1 MLFPIKICYFD
12 MYLNINSMFKFSN
25 AVNSM
30 HSEDIKLIM
39 KQSSGKNLISFAG
52 GMPNN
57 DLFPIKGVDEV
68 YKNLPDELKKLCFQY
83 GPVSGYPPFVHS
95 IENYLLDKGLKI
107 DSNRILITTGSLQ
120 AISIITQEFV
130 NPGDV
135 ILTENPCFV
144 GALSVFETYEAD
156 IHGVPI
162 DKDGIDIQALQE
174 KISSLG
180 KKPKFL
186 YVTPNFHNPAGI
198 IYTPE
203 RKQALLDVLSKT
215 DIILLEDDA
224 YNDLYFKESDK
235 YLTKPMKFYKNSNVE
250 TIYTG
255 SFSKILGPGFRLG
268 YMLASPEI
276 YEKAQV
282 IKQALDACTSNFM
295 QILANEFM
303 VQDKLYPYL
312 DFLRK
317 EYYERKNILV
327 ESLKKYMPGEVTWNT
342 PKGGFYLW
350 LKLPADIKSTKIF
363 KKSVKNGIAFVNGK
377 TFDPASKKDDRL
389 RLSYSNMPKEDIEK
403 GTKILTKVIK
413 KVINETRL
421 EKV

>member
-1 MLFPIKICYFD
+1 MI
-12 MYLNINSMFKFSN
+12 KFSN

-30 HSEDIKLIM
+30 HSEDIKLLM

-57 DLFPIKGVDEV
+57 DLFPIKGIDEV
-68 YKNLPDELKKLCFQY
+68 YNTLPDDLKKLCFQY
-83 GPVSGYPPFVHS
+83 GPVSGYPPLIKS
-95 IENYLLDKGLKI
+95 IEKYLLDKGLKI
-107 DSNRILITTGSLQ
+107 DDNKIMISTGSLQ

-135 ILTENPCFV
+135 VLTENPCFV
-144 GALSVFETYEAD
+144 GALSVFETYEAE
-156 IHGVPI
+156 IHGIPI
-162 DKDGIDIQALQE
+162 DKDGIDIQALKD
-174 KISSLG
+174 KIETLD

-203 RKQALLDVLSKT
+203 RKQALLEVLAGT
-215 DIILLEDDA
+215 GIILLEDDA
-224 YNDLYFKESDK
+224 YNDLYFDEKDK
-235 YLTKPMKFYKNSNVE
+235 HLTKPMKFYDNTDVE
-250 TIYTG
+250 IIYTG

-268 YMLASPEI
+268 YMLASQEI
-276 YEKAQV
+276 YDKAQV

-295 QILANEFM
+295 QILANQFL
-303 VQDKLYPYL
+303 VKGKLYPYL
-312 DFLRK
+312 EFLRQ
-317 EYYERKNILV
+317 EYFERKNILE
-327 ESLKKYMPGEVTWNT
+327 ESLKKYMPEEITWNT

-363 KKSVKNGIAFVNGK
+363 KKSIKKGVAFVNGK

-389 RLSYSNMPKEDIEK
+389 RLSFSNMPKKDIEK
-403 GTKILTKVIK
+403 GTKILAKVIK

-421 EKV
+421 EHA